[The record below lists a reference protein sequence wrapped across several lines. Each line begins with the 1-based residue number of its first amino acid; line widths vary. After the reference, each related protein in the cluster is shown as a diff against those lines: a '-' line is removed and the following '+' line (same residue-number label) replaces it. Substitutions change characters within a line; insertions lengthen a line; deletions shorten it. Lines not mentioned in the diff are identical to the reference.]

1 MMKLGAG
8 SLLADRF
15 ELESTA
21 GSGGMGTV
29 FRARDRYTGDRVA
42 LKLQHPSAG
51 DYHEPERFLREA
63 QMLSELRHPGIVS
76 YVTHGRLPDGRIYL
90 VMEWLD
96 GEDLAKRL
104 SRGPLKLSE
113 SIQLLR
119 QTTRA
124 IDAAHRRG
132 IVHRDR
138 GVLWPPVGGG
148 SRDQPPGRGALPG
161 VGRRDGR
168 SGHRRALPAERG
180 QGERASLLRPGGEAM
195 LRALR
200 SDQDAPLGRARAR
213 RGGVR

>member
-76 YVTHGRLPDGRIYL
+76 YVRLLRRICGCTRGTATASL
-90 VMEWLD
+90 
-96 GEDLAKRL
+96 KRP
-104 SRGPLKLSE
+104 SRGHAGL
-113 SIQLLR
+113 Q
-119 QTTRA
+119 
-124 IDAAHRRG
+124 
-132 IVHRDR
+132 
-138 GVLWPPVGGG
+138 
-148 SRDQPPGRGALPG
+148 
-161 VGRRDGR
+161 R
-168 SGHRRALPAERG
+168 SGSSIPA
-180 QGERASLLRPGGEAM
+180 
-195 LRALR
+195 
-200 SDQDAPLGRARAR
+200 
-213 RGGVR
+213 